1 MLPRIFFHIGVV
13 LALIERR
20 SIMTHN
26 KQEFVLT
33 AAGIQA
39 LKDEL
44 AELTTTKRAEIA
56 ERLKEAKADGDL
68 SENAMFDAARDEQ
81 GFVEG
86 RISEIEHI
94 LKHSKL
100 IEVSSKGSVALGS
113 TVHVELK
120 NGKQRYVIVGSTEA
134 NPDEGKISDESPIGK
149 ALMGKKPGD
158 EVQIVVPSG
167 VMTYKISAVE

>member
-1 MLPRIFFHIGVV
+1 MNG
-13 LALIERR
+13 
-20 SIMTHN
+20 TQN
-26 KQEFVLT
+26 EFLLT
-33 AAGIQA
+33 KDGIQT

-44 AELTTTKRAEIA
+44 QQLTTNKRAEIA

-94 LKHSKL
+94 LKHAKL
-100 IEVSSKGSVALGS
+100 IENKATGKVGIGS
-113 TVHVELK
+113 TVHLELED
-120 NGKQRYVIVGSTEA
+120 GEQRYTIVGSTEA

-149 ALMGKKPGD
+149 ALLGKRPGD
-158 EVQIVVPSG
+158 EVEVVVPRG
-167 VMTYKISAVE
+167 KLVYKITKVA